1 MQFIFPPFLIN
12 SKKLLFAECHI
23 LKIFKVPITPDS
35 AYNEVDDS
43 PFTWAILVYNSNN
56 NEFFD
61 G

>member
-1 MQFIFPPFLIN
+1 MKFF
-12 SKKLLFAECHI
+12 FAEYDI
-23 LKIFKVPITPDS
+23 LKILKVPITPDS